1 MLRSNWCDFSDTY
14 IVVKGDI
21 TLTEPDN
28 AKRNKS
34 VAFRN
39 NAPFMNCILNI
50 DVVQI
55 DNAEDFDAAMK
66 MYNLLKYSKNS
77 EKQQVGCG
85 IITQINQVILI
96 LLVLNVLN
104 TRRVLQEILTMLMV
118 VKPVMMKTRLVKM
131 KLKLL
136 YH

>member
-1 MLRSNWCDFSDTY
+1 
-14 IVVKGDI
+14 
-21 TLTEPDN
+21 
-28 AKRNKS
+28 
-34 VAFRN
+34 
-39 NAPFMNCILNI
+39 MNCILNI

-55 DNAEDFDAAMK
+55 DNAEDFDDAMK